1 MIEQTPPIF
10 FALGAT
16 LCFAYASTIFTEFS
30 RNVSPIWMNTF
41 KALVACFSFI
51 LTVIVFQD
59 WVTPPLQSMVA
70 LFSSGALAL
79 MIGDIFMLHAMR
91 ELGASRM
98 LMIFGLQPFVLG
110 IAGAIFFA
118 QPFVKASI
126 IGVVL
131 MLLCLYT
138 ISLESYKKNGH
149 WQARGMFLGLIAVLL
164 DAIGIVL
171 TRYGFDATPGM
182 SSAQGNAIRC
192 LGAVSAFVLL
202 NHFYYRFKEG
212 KINISA
218 PWSQFSK
225 VQKFRVVMG
234 SLMGTYISLMLYLVA
249 VSKGQLSVVSSVA
262 VTGPMFAGLFECVRN
277 RKWPSLYLLA
287 AMTFFIGGFWIFT
300 QR

>member
-30 RNVSPIWMNTF
+30 RNVSPIWMNAF
-41 KALVACFSFI
+41 KAFVACFSFWV
-51 LTVIVFQD
+51 TVIAFKS
-59 WVTPPLQSMVA
+59 WITPPIETLLA
-70 LFSSGALAL
+70 LFCSGALAL
-79 MIGDIFMLHAMR
+79 MIGDIFMLHAMKD
-91 ELGASRM
+91 LGASRM

-110 IAGAIFFA
+110 LAGTIFFA
-118 QPFVKASI
+118 QSFVKASLV
-126 IGVVL
+126 GAVL

-138 ISLESYKKNGH
+138 ISLESFKKNGH

-164 DAIGIVL
+164 DAVGIVL
-171 TRYGFDATPGM
+171 TRFGFDSTPGM

-192 LGAVSAFVLL
+192 LGAVSAFFLL
-202 NHFYYRFKEG
+202 NHFYYRQKER
-212 KINISA
+212 KISLTA
-218 PWSQFSK
+218 PWSDFSK
-225 VQKFRVVMG
+225 AQKMRVLLG

-277 RKWPSLYLLA
+277 RKWPSIYLLA
-287 AMTFFIGGFWIFT
+287 AFTFFIAGFWIFT
-300 QR
+300 QQ